1 MIKKIEVIKFPTK
14 YGDFSNSVYSIES
27 KKEPY
32 SSFAFAI
39 YNEQTLAQQVPM
51 VRIHSSCVF
60 SEVFGSLVCDCS
72 SQLSKTL
79 ELFAKKGGIFLYM
92 DQEGRSHGIFNKT
105 KELKLQESKGLN
117 TIEAS
122 EALRLAVDSRIYD
135 SAVQILKDLSITR
148 IKLVTN
154 NPQKVSDLSSLGI
167 EIVERIP
174 MEIECNGINNKY
186 LEIKRDRMGHI
197 LTSKSF

>member
-1 MIKKIEVIKFPTK
+1 MIKKIEEILFPTI
-14 YGDFSNSVYSIES
+14 YGNFNNSVYSIES
-27 KKEPY
+27 EMEPY
-32 SSFAFAI
+32 TSFAFAI
-39 YNEQTLAQQVPM
+39 YNEKTLTQEVPM

-72 SQLSKTL
+72 SQLSRTL
-79 ELFAKKGGIFLYM
+79 KLFAKKGGVFLYM

-122 EALRLAVDSRIYD
+122 EALGLTVDSRIYD

-154 NPQKVSDLSSLGI
+154 NPKKVTDLSSLGI
-167 EIVERIP
+167 DVLERIP
-174 MEIECNGINNKY
+174 MEIKCNGANDKY
-186 LEIKRDRMGHI
+186 LKVKKEQMGHY
-197 LTSKSF
+197 LTMI